1 MGAIQRKILQKRQ
14 VNWFCLTTEEPL
26 GNIRA
31 VELWIDNR
39 GKKPA
44 WKCEKVIVRDYNIM
58 TEWVFMVQK
67 WFSLILDDQ
76 AVHRIIYQR
85 MNPPMTTF
93 EKIFRKEDFML
104 HHMWY
109 GMFVRESCHAFS
121 RKAKVITIFAILFTQ
136 SFIGLFQIGIDAL
149 NDDLPLDEGHFHTD
163 VALNIG
169 ITSLILA
176 LIINF
181 PLMYVVK

>member
-1 MGAIQRKILQKRQ
+1 MERKIFQKRQ
-14 VNWFCLTTEEPL
+14 VNLFCLTTFDPL

-39 GKKPA
+39 GKRPQ
-44 WKCEKVIVRDYNIM
+44 WKCEKVIVRDYNKMI
-58 TEWVFMVQK
+58 EWVFMVQK
-67 WFSLILDDQ
+67 WFSLILDDT

-85 MNPPMTTF
+85 VNPKMTTF
-93 EKIFRKEDFML
+93 DKLFRKEDFML

-121 RKAKVITIFAILFTQ
+121 RQAKVITIFSIFFTQ

-149 NDDLPLDEGHFHTD
+149 NKDLPLDEGNFHTD
-163 VALNIG
+163 VALRVG
-169 ITSLILA
+169 TTSLLFS
-176 LIINF
+176 LIINL